1 LRCITLHILAK
12 HKTKSVSWVYC
23 VNRVYCV
30 YWVNSEDQTLFL
42 DIQSL
47 NQIMLLSNSL
57 WLIEESNF
65 DKKKG
70 LRDQVLFLDFLVYL
84 VFLFYLVNLVSL
96 VGLVSWFSP

>member
-1 LRCITLHILAK
+1 
-12 HKTKSVSWVYC
+12 
-23 VNRVYCV
+23 
-30 YWVNSEDQTLFL
+30 
-42 DIQSL
+42 
-47 NQIMLLSNSL
+47 MLLSNSL